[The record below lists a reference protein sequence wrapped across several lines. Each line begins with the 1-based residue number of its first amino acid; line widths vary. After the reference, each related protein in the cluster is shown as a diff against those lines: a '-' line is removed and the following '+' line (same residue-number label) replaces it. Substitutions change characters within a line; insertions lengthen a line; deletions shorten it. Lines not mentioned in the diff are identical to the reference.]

1 VRTVRA
7 VNRCGYRFL
16 IRAAVG
22 RRIMM
27 SESKI
32 MGTREQS
39 TLPIEGPRSLPNGA
53 AIRSESDKK
62 ETAFRIVAIER
73 ECACGA
79 ANISKK
85 LSGVLR
91 WKLWDELLTQ
101 ELSESMRS
109 DVSGAVVQSHGGH
122 SRFCAMAK
130 VFLRGSYERSAH
142 LGDCALLDVPQMI
155 AIMREVSDKI
165 AREGNSVV
173 VGRGIPG
180 FFQDRSDTLRVFLY
194 APREEK
200 IRRLVANGKHESEIE
215 LIESVDRERRTFVNR
230 YFGADWPTRSYY
242 NLMINTAIGED
253 NVISTILHTM
263 NRIDDGRR

>member
-1 VRTVRA
+1 
-7 VNRCGYRFL
+7 
-16 IRAAVG
+16 
-22 RRIMM
+22 M
-27 SESKI
+27 SEGKI
-32 MGTREQS
+32 METREQS
-39 TLPIEGPRSLPNGA
+39 TPPTEGPRSRRDEA
-53 AIRSESDKK
+53 AMRSEGFDKK

-85 LSGVLR
+85 LSSILR

-101 ELSESMRS
+101 ELAESMRS

-122 SRFCAMAK
+122 SRFCAMVK

-155 AIMREVSDKI
+155 AMMREVSDKI
-165 AREGNSVV
+165 AREGNCVV

-215 LIESVDRERRTFVNR
+215 LIEAVDRERRTFVNR

-263 NRIDDGRR
+263 NRIEDGRR

>member
-7 VNRCGYRFL
+7 VNHCGYRFL
-16 IRAAVG
+16 IRAVG

-27 SESKI
+27 SEGKI
-32 MGTREQS
+32 METREQS
-39 TLPIEGPRSLPNGA
+39 TLPTEGPRSRPSTA
-53 AIRSESDKK
+53 AVRSEGSDKK

-85 LSGVLR
+85 LSSVLG

-101 ELSESMRS
+101 ELAESMRS
-109 DVSGAVVQSHGGH
+109 DVSGAVIHSHGGH

-130 VFLRGSYERSAH
+130 VFWRGSYERSAH
-142 LGDCALLDVPQMI
+142 LGDCSFVDVPHMI
-155 AIMREVSDKI
+155 AIVRKISDKI
-165 AREGNSVV
+165 AREGSSVV

-180 FFQDRSDTLRVFLY
+180 LFQDRSDTLCVFLY

-215 LIESVDRERRTFVNR
+215 LVEAVDRERGTFVKR

-242 NLMINTAIGED
+242 DLMINTAIGED
-253 NVISTILHTM
+253 NVISTILHSM
-263 NRIDDGRR
+263 NRIENGRR